1 MQETLDRIRALKEQW
16 LPDLF
21 GRRNVVACGIGYKI
35 RGGTQTHELSLVVSV
50 THKVP
55 AANLLAE
62 DLIPPQIEGVPT
74 DVVELGVLRAFSDP
88 AEHRKRRRPAV
99 PGISIGHL
107 HISAGTFGCLV
118 RRGDDLFILSNN
130 HVLADVNR
138 ARPGDPILQPGPSD
152 GGTQPVDRIAVLEEF
167 VPLDFG
173 TAEPTCP
180 LAGLAAKGLN
190 ALAKLLG
197 SSYRFQPIVQTPGIN
212 RVDAAIARPL
222 QPDLVSPEILEIGAP
237 VGVGEAMLGMTVQK
251 SGRTTGYT
259 TGTITQI
266 DATVRIDYYGPQ
278 ATFGGQLVAT
288 PMSQPGDSG
297 SAVLDMERRVVGLL
311 FAGSD
316 AATIINPIADVLSA
330 LRVELVT

>member
-1 MQETLDRIRALKEQW
+1 MQETLNQIRALKERW

-35 RGGTQTHELSLVVSV
+35 RGGTLTSELSLVVSV

-62 DLIPPQIEGVPT
+62 ELIPPQIEGVPT
-74 DVVELGVLRAFSDP
+74 DVVELGVPRAFRSP
-88 AEHRKRRRPAV
+88 KERWRPAV
-99 PGISIGHL
+99 PGVSIGH
-107 HISAGTFGCLV
+107 IRVSAGTFGCLV
-118 RRGDDLFILSNN
+118 RRGNDIFILSNN
-130 HVLADVNR
+130 HVLADINR

-152 GGTQPVDRIAVLEEF
+152 GGVSPIDQCAALEEF
-167 VPLDFG
+167 IPLDFG

-180 LAGLAAKGLN
+180 LAELAVGGLN

-197 SSYRFQPIVQTPGIN
+197 SRYRFQPVVQTPGIN

-222 QPDLVSPEILEIGAP
+222 RPDLVSPEILGIGMP
-237 VGVGEAMLGMTVQK
+237 VGTGEALLGMTVQK

-266 DATVRIDYYGPQ
+266 EATVRIDYYGPQ
-278 ATFGGQLVAT
+278 ATFEGQLIAT

-316 AATIINPIADVLSA
+316 LATIINPISDVLSA
-330 LRVELVT
+330 LRVDLVT